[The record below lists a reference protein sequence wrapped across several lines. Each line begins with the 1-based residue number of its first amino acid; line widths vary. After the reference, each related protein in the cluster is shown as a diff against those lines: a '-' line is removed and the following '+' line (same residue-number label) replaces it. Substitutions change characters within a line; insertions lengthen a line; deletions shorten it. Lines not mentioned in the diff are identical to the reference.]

1 MPAEREKERKG
12 SQLKGK
18 EASKKEKEIG
28 RKEWEDNK
36 DSGKE
41 TGRKR
46 GHQKGKEVRGKGKEA
61 SVKKLMPGE
70 GRVQRKG

>member
-18 EASKKEKEIG
+18 EASKEEKEIG

-46 GHQKGKEVRGKGKEA
+46 GHQKGRKLEEKE
-61 SVKKLMPGE
+61 
-70 GRVQRKG
+70 RKPV